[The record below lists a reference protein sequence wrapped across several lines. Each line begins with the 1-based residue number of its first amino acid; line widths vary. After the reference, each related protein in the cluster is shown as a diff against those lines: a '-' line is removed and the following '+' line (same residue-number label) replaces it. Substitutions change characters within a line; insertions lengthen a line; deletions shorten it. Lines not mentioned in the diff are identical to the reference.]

1 MAGADARGKADR
13 MTIQE
18 RLRPGKYRLRVEDYQ
33 QLDEAGVFG
42 DARTELLDGEII
54 VMNAEYRPHSWVQD
68 ELAYRLRRQLEE
80 LGSKLYVSS
89 ASVRISDHSMPLPD
103 TVLTDQPRGEGAIPP
118 ASVAL
123 LLEVSSTTLK
133 RDLGRKLT
141 IYARAG
147 IPEYWVADVGARV
160 IHQMWGPADGT
171 YTRREAI
178 SFGRSIT
185 SVIIAGLTIAT
196 DEL

>member
-1 MAGADARGKADR
+1 

-54 VMNAEYRPHSWVQD
+54 VMNAEYRPHAWVQN
-68 ELAYRLRRQLEE
+68 EFAYRLRRKLEE
-80 LGSKLYVSS
+80 IESDLHVSS
-89 ASVRISDHSMPLPD
+89 ASVRVSDHSMPRPD
-103 TVLTDQPRGEGAIPP
+103 TVLTRQPRGEGAIPS

-133 RDLGRKLT
+133 RDLGRKLA

-147 IPEYWVADVGARV
+147 IPEYWVANVGARV
-160 IHQMWGPADGT
+160 IHRMAGPNASDYAEQSEIAFG
-171 YTRREAI
+171 EPISAI
-178 SFGRSIT
+178 TIP
-185 SVIIAGLTIAT
+185 GLTIST
-196 DEL
+196 DGL